1 MSVTLSRPYQACSIH
16 TIEGDCEDRLTGFV
30 DAQMGSLLWLKALH
44 IIFVV
49 TWFAGIFY
57 IPRLF
62 IYHSQAKDPAVRQ
75 LFNLMENRLYKVIM
89 MPSMVLTLIL
99 GGTLLALH
107 WASVHQSSWI
117 WLKLTLVITLVGYHH
132 YCGALIRRLASLAA
146 TDPQPHTDK
155 FLRVFNEIPALLLII
170 IVLLAVIRPF

>member
-1 MSVTLSRPYQACSIH
+1 MS
-16 TIEGDCEDRLTGFV
+16 
-30 DAQMGSLLWLKALH
+30 SLLWLKALH

-62 IYHSQAKDPAVRQ
+62 IYHSQAKDPQLRQ

-89 MPSMVLTLIL
+89 MPSMALTLIL
-99 GGTLLALH
+99 GAALLYLH
-107 WASVHQSSWI
+107 WATVHQSGWI
-117 WLKLTLVITLVGYHH
+117 WLKLILVMILVGYHH
-132 YCGALIRRLASLAA
+132 YCGALIRRLATVAA
-146 TDPQPHTDK
+146 TDAQPHSDK

-170 IVLLAVIRPF
+170 IVFLVVTRPF

>member
-1 MSVTLSRPYQACSIH
+1 MSSW
-16 TIEGDCEDRLTGFV
+16 
-30 DAQMGSLLWLKALH
+30 LWLKALH

-62 IYHSQAKDPAVRQ
+62 IYHSQTKDPEDRQ

-89 MPSMVLTLIL
+89 MPSMVLTLVL
-99 GGTLLALH
+99 GGSLLALR
-107 WASVHQSSWI
+107 WDVVHQSGWI
-117 WLKLTLVITLVGYHH
+117 WLKLVLVGALVGYHH
-132 YCGALIRRLASLAA
+132 YCGALIRRLASVMA
-146 TDPQPHTDK
+146 TDPQPHSNK

-170 IVLLAVIRPF
+170 IVFLAVTRPF